1 MILAAQ
7 QIREL
12 RLVTPFFNRAIYK
25 GMSYGLSPA
34 GYDLRVRGRKG
45 GTSPIH
51 LAPGEFTLVTT
62 IERVQLPTDIM
73 GQIVDKSTW
82 ARKGLSLFNTVFDPG
97 WEGYPTLE
105 LANLGPKA
113 LSIGHG
119 MPIAQ
124 MIFMFLSV
132 DTTQPYKGKYQ
143 NQEQEPVEAR
153 LEV

>member
-12 RLVTPFFNRAIYK
+12 RLVTPFFNRTIK
-25 GMSYGLSPA
+25 DGMSYGLGPA
-34 GYDLRVRGRKG
+34 GYDLRIQCVG
-45 GTSPIH
+45 GGMMLVPGQFG
-51 LAPGEFTLVTT
+51 LANTLEQ
-62 IERVQLPTDIM
+62 IKLPNDIM
-73 GQIVDKSTW
+73 GQIVDKSSW
-82 ARKGLSLFNTVFDPG
+82 ARQGLSLFNTVFDPG

-105 LANLGPKA
+105 LVNLGSKA
-113 LSIGHG
+113 ITIQNG

-124 MIFMFLSV
+124 MIFMYLSV
-132 DTTQPYKGKYQ
+132 DTTQPYIGKYQ

>member
-1 MILAAQ
+1 MILSAQ
-7 QIREL
+7 EIKL
-12 RLVTPFFNRAIYK
+12 ARLVTPFFHRNIYR

-34 GYDLRVRGRKG
+34 GYDLRVRGRQG
-45 GTSPIH
+45 GSSPIH
-51 LAPGEFTLVTT
+51 LAPGDFTLVTT
-62 IERVQLPTDIM
+62 IERVQLPNDIM

-105 LANLGPKA
+105 LANLGSKA
-113 LSIGHG
+113 FTIAHG

-124 MIFMFLSV
+124 MIFMYLNV
-132 DTTQPYKGKYQ
+132 PTNQPYEGKYQ